1 MEQKVKYP
9 INRDKFK
16 QGCIS
21 IFKRWTA
28 FRLALD
34 NNPQILTYYNEDQTI
49 IEINEYLEML
59 YDDILTTII
68 NNKFSSKIINEIS
81 DCLFTFMYDYFQV
94 DLEDESDIEIAKILL
109 NLFNELKEGKE
120 NLLNKLKSDEKKST
134 MKHSVEFP
142 ILGNQKVIFEKEEED
157 NEESSKDEDEE
168 EEDEKDINKNKGNK
182 KMDIDD
188 VDEDGFTIVKKGKG
202 KKY

>member
-1 MEQKVKYP
+1 MEQKIKYP

-34 NNPQILTYYNEDQTI
+34 NNPQILTYYNEDQTVL
-49 IEINEYLEML
+49 EINEYLEML

-68 NNKFSSKIINEIS
+68 KNNNRSNLIEEVS
-81 DCLFTFMYDYFQV
+81 DCLFTFMSDYFQV
-94 DLEDESDIEIAKILL
+94 DLEDQSDSEIANILI
-109 NLFNELKEGKE
+109 NLFNELKNGKDILLNNLKNKE
-120 NLLNKLKSDEKKST
+120 NKSN
-134 MKHSVEFP
+134 MKYNVDFP

-157 NEESSKDEDEE
+157 IEESFEE
-168 EEDEKDINKNKGNK
+168 EEEKNNERNNNK
-182 KMDIDD
+182 METDD
-188 VDEDGFTIVKKGKG
+188 VDEDGFTVVKKGKG